1 MPVILSGKAIQNY
14 FTAVY
19 SDKWRVDNSVDNT
32 IMVDKRFTYYPCIYL
47 KLYVNGVQLYP

>member
-1 MPVILSGKAIQNY
+1 MPIILSGKAIQNY

-32 IMVDKRFTYYPCIYL
+32 KSI
-47 KLYVNGVQLYP
+47 G

>member
-1 MPVILSGKAIQNY
+1 MAVILSGKAIQNY

-47 KLYVNGVQLYP
+47 KPYANGVQLYP

>member
-19 SDKWRVDNSVDNT
+19 GDKYRVDNSVDNT
-32 IMVDKRFTYYPCIYL
+32 INSRK
-47 KLYVNGVQLYP
+47 